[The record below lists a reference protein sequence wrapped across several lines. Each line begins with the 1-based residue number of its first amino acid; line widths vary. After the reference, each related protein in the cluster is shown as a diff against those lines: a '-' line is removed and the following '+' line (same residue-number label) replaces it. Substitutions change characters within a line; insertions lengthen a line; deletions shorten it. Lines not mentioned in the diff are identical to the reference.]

1 MEDLRYHWEP
11 GGGLFAVQDGD
22 RRERLSDDQSAF
34 EAAVARMLSDAE
46 APRLPK
52 PRPARMLA
60 AMATALAA
68 DLPADGFERAR
79 ADVLRWVDGPG
90 LDVILDVC
98 LRPVAAPSG
107 ARSAGRR
114 GR

>member
-1 MEDLRYHWEP
+1 MEDLRYQWEP

-22 RRERLSDDQSAF
+22 RRERLSGDEAAF
-34 EAAVARMLSDAE
+34 EEAVARMLADAE
-46 APRLPK
+46 AHRLPK

-68 DLPADGFERAR
+68 DLPAAGFERAR

-98 LRPVAAPSG
+98 LRPARAPGG
-107 ARSAGRR
+107 ARSAARR